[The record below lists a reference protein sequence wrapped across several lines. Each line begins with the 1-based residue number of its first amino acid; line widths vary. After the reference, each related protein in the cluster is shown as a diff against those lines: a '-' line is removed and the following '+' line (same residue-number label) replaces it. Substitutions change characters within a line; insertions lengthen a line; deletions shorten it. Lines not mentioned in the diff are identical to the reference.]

1 MAMLDGIRV
10 LSLNHFLLGPL
21 AAQILGDLGA
31 DVVTVEPVG
40 GSFSRNWA
48 GGDIWVDK
56 TSVFYL
62 CAHRN
67 KRSIVANL
75 KTDEGVKIVRRLIEK
90 SDVLMENFRPGVLDR
105 MRLGYDEAKAINPR
119 LIYASGSGWG
129 GSGPY
134 AKKPGQDLLMQAFS
148 GLAHTTG
155 SERPTPAGAS
165 IVDHH
170 GAMILAAAILA
181 ALVARSRDGKGHR
194 VEVDLM
200 SAALDLQVEPLV
212 AWFNGGAGRS
222 TRPPGNVAG
231 WAYAAPYGIYQAAD
245 GFIALSLGPLDKMAK
260 VFGDDRLASLTEQD
274 CWARPREISELFAQN
289 TSARSV
295 SEILAAFEDEGLWAA
310 RVNDFEAV
318 ANDPQIVHLGIFEDV
333 LLADGNRVRLVRHP
347 AIYDGERP
355 GTRLPPPAL
364 GADTDSI
371 LQELGYDS
379 HEVQALRA
387 NGSIA

>member
-1 MAMLDGIRV
+1 MAMLDGIKV

-31 DVVTVEPVG
+31 DVVMVEPVG

-67 KRSIVANL
+67 KRSIVVDL
-75 KTDEGVKIVRRLIEK
+75 KSDQGVEIVKRLLAG

-105 MRLGYDEAKAINPR
+105 MGLGYDPVKAINPT

-129 GSGPY
+129 TSGPY

-148 GLAHTTG
+148 GLAQTTG
-155 SERPTPAGAS
+155 RDRPTPAGAS

-170 GAMILAAAILA
+170 GAMIFAAAILA
-181 ALVARSRDGKGHR
+181 SLVARSRDGKGHR

-212 AWFNGGAGRS
+212 AWFNGGAGRP
-222 TRPPGNVAG
+222 TRPPANVAG
-231 WAYAAPYGIYQAAD
+231 WTYSAPYGIYQAAD
-245 GFIALSLGPLDKMAK
+245 GFIALSLGPLDKMAR
-260 VFGDDRLASLTEQD
+260 VFGDDRLAAITESD
-274 CWARPREISELFAQN
+274 CWARPSEISEIFAQN
-289 TSARSV
+289 TLRRSV
-295 SEILAAFEDEGLWAA
+295 GEILNAFEAEALWAA
-310 RVNDFEAV
+310 RVNDFDAV
-318 ANDPQIVHLGIFEDV
+318 FDDPQVKHLGIFEDV
-333 LLADGNRVRLVRHP
+333 TLADGNRVRLVRHP
-347 AIYDGERP
+347 ATYDGERP
-355 GTRLPPPAL
+355 GTRLPPPGL

-371 LQELGYDS
+371 LSELGF
-379 HEVQALRA
+379 EGKEIEALRA
-387 NGSIA
+387 KGRVA